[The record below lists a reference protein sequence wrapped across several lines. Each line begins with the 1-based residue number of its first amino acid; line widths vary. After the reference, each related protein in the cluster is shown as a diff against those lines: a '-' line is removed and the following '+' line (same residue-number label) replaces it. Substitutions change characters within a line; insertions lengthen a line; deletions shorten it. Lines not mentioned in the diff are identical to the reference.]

1 MKIGTLTYHRAVNY
15 GAVLQ
20 TYALQK
26 VLDKLGIE
34 NEVIDYRSD
43 FIEWVYKPF
52 CMRKVKNL
60 WDFVKVIEGAPI
72 KSRKMKQFFDFT
84 EKNIRLS
91 KEKYTKENI
100 SNANDIYDLFISGSD
115 QVFNFKCSNNDKN
128 YFLDFVTDNKKKN
141 SYAASFGFDK
151 IPDEH
156 VEEYKRLLSTFNNI
170 SVREEQGVKIVK
182 DAVQKEATE
191 VLDPTLLLSGDE
203 WKEIIKT
210 PKIHD
215 KGYILVYAM
224 KPSDMLIHFADKLE
238 KMTGLEILF
247 IKDALTREGHNVLKE
262 NIRYVKHVD
271 PAEFVELFSK
281 AEYVITNS
289 FHGTAFSINFNK
301 KFFTELLAPET
312 KVNSRLENILDM
324 LDLRSRQI
332 LSLDNVT
339 LDEID
344 YERVNN
350 ILEERKKI
358 SIDYL
363 TKNILAN
370 LVNIC

>member
-1 MKIGTLTYHRAVNY
+1 MKVGTLTYHRAVNY

-26 VLDKLGIE
+26 VLDKLGVE
-34 NEVIDYRSD
+34 NEVIDYRAD
-43 FIEWVYKPF
+43 FIEWIYKPL
-52 CMRKVKNL
+52 CMRKVNNIK
-60 WDFVKVIEGAPI
+60 DFLKVVEGAPI
-72 KSRKMKQFFDFT
+72 KSKKRKQFFDFI
-84 EKNIRLS
+84 EKNIRVS
-91 KEKYTKENI
+91 KEKYTKDTI
-100 SNANDIYDLFISGSD
+100 SNANDSYDLFITGSD

-128 YFLDFVTDNKKKN
+128 YFLDFVTNNGKKN

-156 VEEYKRLLSTFNNI
+156 VSEYKRLLSAFNNI

-182 DAVQKEATE
+182 DAVDKDAIE

-203 WKEIIKT
+203 WKGIIKKE
-210 PKIHD
+210 KIQD
-215 KGYILVYAM
+215 SGYILIYAM
-224 KPSDMLIHFADKLE
+224 KPSDKLIHFADKLS
-238 KMTGLEILF
+238 KMTGLEIIF

-262 NIRYVKHVD
+262 NIKYAKNVEPGK
-271 PAEFVELFSK
+271 FVELFSK

-324 LDLRSRQI
+324 LDLRDRQI
-332 LSLDNVT
+332 LSLDDVK

-344 YERVNN
+344 YERVNKV
-350 ILEERKKI
+350 LEERKNL

-363 TKNILAN
+363 TKNILAK
-370 LVNIC
+370 